1 MGRKRRVQ
9 PAPRTARWP
18 LPALLLAVALV
29 YGRLFFAGFVR
40 FDDDLH
46 VYANPFLNPPTGA
59 SLLQLWRHAYAHLYV
74 PLAYTLYAALAR
86 LGVVAAHVDASIAD
100 SVSLSPAPFHVAA
113 VALHAVNA
121 WLCFCLVRQLTGRA
135 RPAWLCALLFALHP
149 LQMESVGWI
158 SELRGVS
165 SATLLLLALNA
176 FVLARRARDQR
187 RGRTLWL
194 ACLPLL
200 AGAMLC
206 KPSAAVAPLAALA
219 IDRVALQTPWRR
231 ALLAAATWVA
241 IVLPFVL
248 LTHTLQG
255 VSAAASS
262 APWQRP
268 FIAGDALAFY
278 VWKTALPIDLCVDYG
293 RTPQLAMARVWDYL
307 TWLVPVALLALA
319 FRSRQRRPLA
329 WLGGLLFVIFL
340 LPTAGLVPFAYQ
352 AYSTVADRYAYL
364 ALMGAGLVLADVA
377 EALEL
382 VRSAALVTR
391 GAAVLFILLGAVA
404 FAQSGHWLTSAALLR
419 HTIAVNPAAAFAY
432 NNLGD
437 AELSSGDLT
446 AALSDYQASAE
457 HDPAR
462 AKPYV
467 NLAEVYMAL
476 GRRADAE
483 VELARAERAP
493 NITPDDRSNLGV
505 VLMKMNEPAR
515 ALQALAAAVAADP
528 GSPTYLFNQANALS
542 AAGEL
547 GQAEAAFRRCI
558 QLAPS
563 LAGAHTGLGIVLAE
577 TGRLPEAAAEF
588 RAALALRP
596 DDAAALDDLKRA
608 EGMLDRR

>member
-1 MGRKRRVQ
+1 MGRKRRVHA
-9 PAPRTARWP
+9 APRAARWR
-18 LPALLLAVALV
+18 LPVLLLAVALV

-46 VYANPFLNPPTGA
+46 VYANPFLNPPTLEG
-59 SLLQLWRHAYAHLYV
+59 LLQLWRHAYAHLYV

-86 LGVVAAHVDASIAD
+86 LGAVAVHVDASIAD

-113 VALHAVNA
+113 VALHAINA
-121 WLCFCLVRQLTGRA
+121 WLCFCLVRLVTGRA

-149 LQMESVGWI
+149 LQLESVGWI

-165 SATLLLLALNA
+165 SATFLLLALNA
-176 FVLARRARDQR
+176 FLLSRRASAPRRARA
-187 RGRTLWL
+187 LWL
-194 ACLPLL
+194 ACLPLV

-231 ALLAAATWVA
+231 ALLAAASWAAV
-241 IVLPFVL
+241 VLPFVL

-255 VSAAASS
+255 VVGAGGSAA
-262 APWQRP
+262 WQRP

-278 VWKTALPIDLCVDYG
+278 IWKTALPIDLCVDYG
-293 RTPQLAMARVWDYL
+293 RTPQLVMARGWGYL
-307 TWLVPVALLALA
+307 AWLVPVALLVLA
-319 FRSRQRRPLA
+319 FRDRHRRPLV

-340 LPTAGLVPFAYQ
+340 LPTSGLVPFAYQ

-364 ALMGAGLVLADVA
+364 ALMGAGLVLRALAEVLDV
-377 EALEL
+377 
-382 VRSAALVTR
+382 VRSPALVTR
-391 GAAVLFILLGAVA
+391 GAAVLLVVLGARS
-404 FAQSGHWLTSAALLR
+404 FAQGGHWLTSADLLR
-419 HTIAVNPAAAFAY
+419 HTIALNPAAAFAY

-446 AALSDYQASAE
+446 AALTDYQASAGL
-457 HDPAR
+457 DPAR
-462 AKPYV
+462 AKPHV
-467 NLAEVYMAL
+467 NLAEVYTAL

-483 VELARAERAP
+483 GEVTRAEQAP
-493 NITPDDRSNLGV
+493 NVTADDRSNLGI

-515 ALQALAAAVAADP
+515 ALQALAEAVAADP
-528 GSPTYLFNQANALS
+528 DSPTYLFNQASALS

-547 GQAEAAFRRCI
+547 AQAEAAFRRCI
-558 QLAPS
+558 QVAPS
-563 LAGAHTGLGIVLAE
+563 LVGAHTGLGIVLAE
-577 TGRLPEAAAEF
+577 TGRLPEAAVEF
-588 RAALALRP
+588 RAALALHP
-596 DDAAALDDLKRA
+596 DDPAALDDLKRA